1 MPGHSSLPCADYV
14 DLSAMPGIHVLTT
27 NKKDGDGRDEPGH
40 DGKYFGFVEQDDPP
54 PRNPD
59 RTDRDPDVVAAG
71 GTDGG
76 DRKDSRVSIG
86 GDDVCDRRA
95 DGISDMD
102 RAARRDRRVA
112 AAASRLD
119 RRGPLSVRGTLPVV
133 SRTALPV

>member
-1 MPGHSSLPCADYV
+1 MPGLV
-14 DLSAMPGIHVLTT
+14 PGIHVLTT
-27 NKKDGDGRDEPGH
+27 NKKDVDGRDEPGH

-54 PRNPD
+54 HRHPD

-76 DRKDSRVSIG
+76 DGKNSRVSIG

-112 AAASRLD
+112 AAAPRLD
-119 RRGPLSVRGTLPVV
+119 RRGPGSVRVSPPIFPGPSLPPP
-133 SRTALPV
+133 S

>member
-1 MPGHSSLPCADYV
+1 MPGLV
-14 DLSAMPGIHVLTT
+14 PGIHVLTT
-27 NKKDGDGRDEPGH
+27 NKKDVDGRDEPGH

-54 PRNPD
+54 HRNPD

-86 GDDVCDRRA
+86 GDDLRDRPP

-102 RAARRDRRVA
+102 RAARRDPPLP
-112 AAASRLD
+112 ASAPRLD
-119 RRGPLSVRGTLPVV
+119 
-133 SRTALPV
+133 

>member
-1 MPGHSSLPCADYV
+1 MSGLV
-14 DLSAMPGIHVLTT
+14 QGIHVLTT
-27 NKKDGDGRDEPGH
+27 NKKDVDGRDEPGH

-54 PRNPD
+54 HRNPD

-86 GDDVCDRRA
+86 GDDVRDRRA

-102 RAARRDRRVA
+102 RAARRDPRVA
-112 AAASRLD
+112 AAAPRLD
-119 RRGPLSVRGTLPVV
+119 RRGRRSVRVP
-133 SRTALPV
+133 RAIFPRPALRASG